1 MVVENFVCFPV
12 RKIQGGDGGWG
23 GDWNCS
29 LLSAQLSWREK
40 FNALNC
46 PLAESKDKLFS
57 H

>member
-23 GDWNCS
+23 GGWNCS